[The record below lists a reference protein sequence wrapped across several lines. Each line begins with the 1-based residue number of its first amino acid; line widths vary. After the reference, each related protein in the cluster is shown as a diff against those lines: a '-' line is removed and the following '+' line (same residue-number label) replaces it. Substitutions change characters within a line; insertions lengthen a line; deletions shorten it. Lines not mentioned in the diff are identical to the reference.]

1 MKILSIDCS
10 AGPASAAVSEDGKIL
25 ASSFVNVKLTHSQTL
40 MPMIESTLSAALL
53 NFGDIEGIAIN
64 CGPGSFTGIRIGIAA
79 AKGLAAPRGL
89 PCVGVSTLL
98 SMSYNYTDTDCIVC
112 AVMDARCNQVYN
124 ALFEVEDGKIT
135 RLCDDR
141 AVLCEELAEDL
152 KKVSQSMQKCVIIV
166 GDGTEVFYPFAG
178 DIPNVRKSGEGC
190 RYQNAASVALA
201 ARQAFLS
208 GDTVSPDKLLPT
220 YLRLPQAERELKKKK
235 EGNI

>member
-1 MKILSIDCS
+1 MKILSLDCS
-10 AGPASAAVSEDGKIL
+10 AGSASAAISENGKIL

-40 MPMIESTLSAALL
+40 MPMIENTLSAALL
-53 NFGDIEGIAIN
+53 SFNDIEGIAIN

-79 AKGLAAPRGL
+79 AKGLAAPRSL

-98 SMSYNYTDTDCIVC
+98 SMAYNYSDNDCIVC

-124 ALFEVEDGKIT
+124 ALFEVESGKIT
-135 RLCDDR
+135 RLSDDR

-152 KKVSQSMQKCVIIV
+152 KKVSQNTQKCVIIV
-166 GDGTEVFYPFAG
+166 GDGTEVFYPFVK
-178 DIPNVRKSGEGC
+178 DIANIRKSGENN

-201 ARQAFLS
+201 ANQAFLI
-208 GDTVSPDKLLPT
+208 GETVSPDKLLPA

-235 EGNI
+235 EGQI